1 MRYLAIIFNIWL
13 SSFNSTSWYS
23 GLFAIRNASALYTFS
38 LRTVST
44 FLSISC
50 VWSVELTWYWKSFQ
64 DLPALPG
71 RMESQMHFS
80 MIRRAYEEVLCKIM
94 DINEILEVTEI
105 TELGFSFKF
114 SFRFR
119 CVVVDVQALT
129 LSMCR
134 ARYSS
139 QRQLRS
145 GLVIA
150 VRPSVGWLVT
160 DFPGEPLQGFFWFF
174 AWMFLTIRGR
184 NVHGRFSGKIL
195 VH

>member
-1 MRYLAIIFNIWL
+1 
-13 SSFNSTSWYS
+13 
-23 GLFAIRNASALYTFS
+23 
-38 LRTVST
+38 
-44 FLSISC
+44 
-50 VWSVELTWYWKSFQ
+50 
-64 DLPALPG
+64 
-71 RMESQMHFS
+71 
-80 MIRRAYEEVLCKIM
+80 M

-145 GLVIA
+145 GLVLSVRWFVGPSA
-150 VRPSVGWLVT
+150 VFPENRAQ
-160 DFPGEPLQGFFWFF
+160 DFSD
-174 AWMFLTIRGR
+174 FL
-184 NVHGRFSGKIL
+184 HECSL
-195 VH
+195 L

>member
-1 MRYLAIIFNIWL
+1 M
-13 SSFNSTSWYS
+13 
-23 GLFAIRNASALYTFS
+23 
-38 LRTVST
+38 
-44 FLSISC
+44 
-50 VWSVELTWYWKSFQ
+50 
-64 DLPALPG
+64 
-71 RMESQMHFS
+71 
-80 MIRRAYEEVLCKIM
+80 VLNDILIM

-150 VRPSVGWLVT
+150 GSWLVT
-160 DFPGEPLQGFFWFF
+160 DFPGKPL
-174 AWMFLTIRGR
+174 
-184 NVHGRFSGKIL
+184 
-195 VH
+195 